1 MTPPTV
7 CLCMMVK
14 NEEAVV
20 ARALESVKGLI
31 DSWIVVDTGSTDH
44 TVNVVREALAGLPGF
59 LHHEPWVNFS
69 HNRNQVLRFAE
80 SQADYLL
87 VLDADDLL
95 EISTFKKSDLTRDYH
110 WVKAEHG
117 GIAYWKIHLFRSNIG
132 VHYEGVTHEAL
143 IVGPAYSSSRLEGVV
158 YRGGSGG
165 HRSSGPEKFLENVRL
180 LSDELKK
187 NPLDSRSRFY
197 LAQSWRDAG
206 ELGQAITE
214 YQKRVDLG
222 AMGFEE
228 EVFYSLYDMARL
240 SAIPSTGISPETI
253 VARFLAAYERHPT
266 RAEPLWA
273 LACYLR
279 EHSRIRLAYSFARTA
294 AILPY
299 PEADVLFVEPEVYSW
314 KALDEWAVSAYWV
327 GRKEEAIHACTEL
340 LRGSALPEEHRPRI
354 SKNLAFS
361 MELP

>member
-1 MTPPTV
+1 
-7 CLCMMVK
+7 MMVK

-253 VARFLAAYERHPT
+253 VARFLAAYERRPT

-361 MELP
+361 LDLP